1 MSAKKQPHVCI
12 TGVSR
17 GLGLHL
23 LDRFLQAGCRVSG
36 ISRQIT
42 PDLQIRIEQ
51 NPAQLQ
57 HYSVDLAVENLGQN
71 VSIRQ
76 IFAPAEPCDA
86 LILNAA
92 QAREALATDFE
103 SAPVK
108 KLFQLNVFSSMELGR
123 LFLRNRLAHGG
134 NGSLV
139 FISSV
144 CAHTGYSGLSTY
156 AASKAA
162 MEAWVRT
169 VSREWGRKQIR
180 ANSIAAG
187 FMETEMSASL
197 DDAQRQRIFRRTPLG
212 RATDPASVAA
222 TAYNLTTE
230 DSSSVT
236 GETIR
241 VE

>member
-1 MSAKKQPHVCI
+1 MTANKQPHVCI

-23 LDRFLQAGCRVSG
+23 LDRFLLAGYRISG
-36 ISRQIT
+36 ISRQLT
-42 PDLQIRIEQ
+42 PELEQRIDKH
-51 NPAQLQ
+51 PGQLQ
-57 HYSVDLAVENLGQN
+57 HYAVDLAAENLGQN
-71 VSIRQ
+71 SSIRK
-76 IFAPAEPCDA
+76 IFTPAEPCDA

-92 QAREALATDFE
+92 QAIEALATDFE
-103 SAPVK
+103 ADSVK

-144 CAHTGYSGLSTY
+144 CAHTGYTGLSTY

-162 MEAWVRT
+162 MESWVRT

-197 DDAQRQRIFRRTPLG
+197 DDSQRQRIFRRTPLG
-212 RATDPASVAA
+212 KPTDPASVAA
-222 TAYNLTTE
+222 TAYNLTTQ
-230 DSSSVT
+230 DSCSIT

>member
-1 MSAKKQPHVCI
+1 MISKKQPHVCI

-23 LDRFLQAGCRVSG
+23 LDRFLMAGCRVSG

-42 PDLQIRIEQ
+42 ADLQQRIDKYPGQ
-51 NPAQLQ
+51 FQYYA
-57 HYSVDLAVENLGQN
+57 VDLASADLAQN
-71 VSIRQ
+71 AAIRK

-92 QAREALATDFE
+92 QAQEALATDYE
-103 SAPVK
+103 SARVK

-169 VSREWGRKQIR
+169 IAREWGRKQIR
-180 ANSIAAG
+180 ANCIAAG

-197 DDAQRQRIFRRTPLG
+197 DEAQRQRIFRRTPLG
-212 RATDPASVAA
+212 KATDPTSVAA
-222 TAYNLTTE
+222 TAYYLTSE
-230 DSSSVT
+230 DSCSVT